1 MQMHAGELDEEV
13 IARFADNHEEIEK
26 WQICPF
32 LNLDNSRITLG
43 GHTLAD
49 STQDNGLAVQ
59 GEQFDYLLDM
69 ENKLP
74 QVRPGEVYVPVC
86 YRARYGLS
94 VGDSMVVEIGAGP
107 GDSMEFKEKRRE
119 FVIAG
124 FLRDA
129 QMNSMMASSKRFLV
143 NAADYESIK
152 QQDCGIRGNSQ
163 EEYLIEFLL
172 EEGTDTNVFGRAA
185 AEAELPANGPAIT
198 KPLIA

>member
-1 MQMHAGELDEEV
+1 MIVKLIGNEIKQNKLYSLMTVFFMAASAMLTALTVLLFANLAGAVGSLMDKAQVPDYMQMHAGELDEEV

-94 VGDSMVVEIGAGP
+94 VGDAAFPALCCLCCLAFVV
-107 GDSMEFKEKRRE
+107 
-119 FVIAG
+119 V
-124 FLRDA
+124 
-129 QMNSMMASSKRFLV
+129 
-143 NAADYESIK
+143 
-152 QQDCGIRGNSQ
+152 C
-163 EEYLIEFLL
+163 
-172 EEGTDTNVFGRAA
+172 
-185 AEAELPANGPAIT
+185 
-198 KPLIA
+198 

>member
-1 MQMHAGELDEEV
+1 MIVKLIGNEIKQNKLYSLMTVFFMAASAMLTALTVLLFANLAGAVGSLMDKAQVPDYMQMHAGELDEEV

-129 QMNSMMASSKRFLV
+129 QMNSMMAV
-143 NAADYESIK
+143 
-152 QQDCGIRGNSQ
+152 
-163 EEYLIEFLL
+163 
-172 EEGTDTNVFGRAA
+172 
-185 AEAELPANGPAIT
+185 
-198 KPLIA
+198 